1 MKTQSRWQWRGS
13 IALAGVA
20 LGFVIY
26 PLIEGKNDAFD
37 QEGTP
42 VYSFINRVLIARRPI
57 A

>member
-57 A
+57 P